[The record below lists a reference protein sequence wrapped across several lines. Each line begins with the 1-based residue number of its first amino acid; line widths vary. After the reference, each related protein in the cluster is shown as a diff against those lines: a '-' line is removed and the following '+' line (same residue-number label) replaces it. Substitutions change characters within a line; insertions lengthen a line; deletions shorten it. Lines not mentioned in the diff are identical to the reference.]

1 MSLEKLKLNKRLS
14 ASVKELGFLSA
25 KEIQLKTMSRILGGH
40 DIIGIAPEGAGKT
53 TTYVLSVLNS
63 LKFEPAEAP
72 KILVLAPDQ
81 ERINA
86 IVDQFY
92 TISKNK
98 HLSIIGLRT
107 GGSMEEEIETLVD
120 GIDIVVATPNR
131 ARAVYLK
138 LGLNLNKLK
147 TFIVDDADEIIK
159 QGMMNTVREL
169 AQSAQKCQH
178 LVFSTV
184 DHDKLH
190 QMIDVFMN
198 APTTIEVEETL
209 DRKLDVNPQIIY
221 HVPNFTTKINL
232 LNVLL
237 ADQDIFDKVVLF
249 VNTRQTAEK
258 LAESLFKSHPNEVS
272 ILNPLF
278 FETFGFDDIE
288 SFKKRP
294 DCRILIIPNE
304 QADTIDLN
312 DIPFIFHFEL
322 PDDTNQYIKHIVKT
336 TEDEVLAFTL
346 ATDLELPEV
355 KRIEQQTGEKMQKLD
370 LPENVVIYDANK
382 KSSKNSDDQKIVD
395 NTRGA
400 AFHPKKPSNV
410 KTYNIGAGKK
420 ARLEMKKKKG

>member
-1 MSLEKLKLNKRLS
+1 MSLEKLKLGKRLS

-25 KEIQLKTMSRILGGH
+25 KEIQIKTMSRILGGH
-40 DIIGIAPEGAGKT
+40 DILAIAPQGAGKT
-53 TTYVLSVLNS
+53 TTYILSVLNS
-63 LKFEPAEAP
+63 LKFEQPEAP
-72 KILVLAPDQ
+72 KVLILVPDQ
-81 ERINA
+81 ERIA
-86 IVDQFY
+86 EIVDQFY

-107 GGSMEEEIETLVD
+107 GGSMEDEIETLVD

-147 TFIVDDADEIIK
+147 TFIVDDAQEIIK

-190 QMIDVFMN
+190 QMVDVFMN
-198 APTTIEVEETL
+198 ASTTIEVEANY
-209 DRKLDVNPQIIY
+209 DHKLDVYPQVIY

-237 ADQDIFDKVVLF
+237 TDNEIFDKVAVF

-258 LAESLFKSHPNEVS
+258 LVESLFKSHTNEIA

-278 FETFGFDDIE
+278 YETFGFDDIE
-288 SFKKRP
+288 KFKKRP
-294 DCRILIIPNE
+294 DCRILIISNE
-304 QADTIDLN
+304 NLDTIDLN

-322 PDDTNQYIKHIVKT
+322 PDDTDQYIKHIVKT
-336 TEDEVLAFTL
+336 TVDEVLAFTL

-355 KRIEQQTGEKMQKLD
+355 KRIEQLTGEKMQKLE
-370 LPENVVIYDANK
+370 LPENVVIYDQNK
-382 KSSKNSDDQKIVD
+382 RNNKNRDEQKIAD
-395 NTRGA
+395 DSRGA